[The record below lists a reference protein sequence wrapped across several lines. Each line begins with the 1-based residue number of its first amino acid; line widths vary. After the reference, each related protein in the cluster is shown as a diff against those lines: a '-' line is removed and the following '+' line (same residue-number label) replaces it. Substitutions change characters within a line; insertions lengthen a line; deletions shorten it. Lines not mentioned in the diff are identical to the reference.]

1 MVCKKDWI
9 FIPHSYPTISKVFVN
24 DVPRYVLTN
33 AEQAAGQV
41 VLTDRDRI
49 PELGSRT
56 NPGQIPRTK
65 AEGPGTRS
73 RPNSRKAKCIRHLQV
88 RLVIP
93 QHLRYPWLSYV
104 NHKISKSINFTPKL
118 TKRYPQGGI
127 HAQPQPVKSILV
139 RLNRPHLAPIRF
151 DGKYG

>member
-1 MVCKKDWI
+1 MSSPMRNRPLARWSLPI
-9 FIPHSYPTISKVFVN
+9 EIAYRSS
-24 DVPRYVLTN
+24 
-33 AEQAAGQV
+33 V
-41 VLTDRDRI
+41 VA
-49 PELGSRT
+49 